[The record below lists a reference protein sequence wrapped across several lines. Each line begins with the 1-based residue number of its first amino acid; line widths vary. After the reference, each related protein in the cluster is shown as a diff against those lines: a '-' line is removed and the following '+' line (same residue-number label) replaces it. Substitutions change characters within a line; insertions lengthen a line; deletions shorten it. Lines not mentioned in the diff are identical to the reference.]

1 MKNRCRL
8 SSFSAAVLAS
18 AVSLAEATPI
28 AESAESY
35 AARLLLIERQKRA
48 IQLQKTVSYE
58 RNCPDSTNTFVC
70 GESYCDTYN
79 SHPESFEALSSTN
92 SGYLTYNLAA
102 YLRTYPNKSSS
113 LCVDLN
119 TLNDPE
125 AAYKINALKGLVF
138 HGVIK
143 VEDKRNG
150 QIAYIP
156 FKTSGLS
163 EPSSGKAGADNVR
176 YNFTLL
182 KDEDLDIY
190 SRHGMALQ
198 AIQWK
203 AYQNALRVV
212 LPKSRRHNSGY
223 RHQIRLRRS
232 KMSLNLYGTNGKT
245 AYPGGSYKAILKG
258 SLNLPWSDQANLSFS
273 SGTNVKF
280 ARPGRNNFRLD
291 SRYIRTVSF
300 LPGGEEIKGEGY
312 RAFSVIEIILIPPG

>member
-8 SSFSAAVLAS
+8 SRFSAVVLAS
-18 AVSLAEATPI
+18 TVPLTEAAAITEN
-28 AESAESY
+28 AESLFD
-35 AARLLLIERQKRA
+35 RLLLVNRPKRA

-58 RNCPDSTNTFVC
+58 RNCPGSTNTFVC

-79 SHPESFEALSSTN
+79 SNPQPFEPLSSTK
-92 SGYLTYNLAA
+92 SDYLTYNLAA
-102 YLRTYPNKSSS
+102 YLKTYTSQSSS
-113 LCVDLN
+113 LCVDLD
-119 TLNDPE
+119 TLNDPQ

-138 HGVIK
+138 HGLIK

-150 QIAYIP
+150 QLAYIP

-163 EPSSGKAGADNVR
+163 EPSSGKAGTDNVN
-176 YNFTLL
+176 YNFTIY

-190 SRHGMALQ
+190 SRHDMALQ

-203 AYQNALRVV
+203 AYKNALRDA
-212 LPKSRRHNSGY
+212 LPKNRRHDSGY
-223 RHQIRLRRS
+223 RHEIRLRRS
-232 KMSLNLYGTNGKT
+232 KMSLTLYGTNGKT
-245 AYPGGSYKAILKG
+245 AYPGGSYRATLKG
-258 SLNLPWSDQANLSFS
+258 SLNLPWSDQADLSFS

-300 LPGGEEIKGEGY
+300 LPSGEESQGEGY
-312 RAFSVIEIILIPPG
+312 RAFSVIEMILIPPG